1 MRGERSAALAS
12 SMLRW
17 AELSA
22 HCANSRVGDG
32 HKISQNGHDGLMTT
46 DMDIALS
53 AELDPIVEIAAGL
66 GLDAKDII
74 PHGWTKA
81 KVPIDVLDQ
90 AAETATDGRL
100 ILVTAMSPTPA
111 GEGKTTTSIGLA
123 DGLNELARSK
133 PEIGKAVLALREPS
147 MGPVFGMK
155 GGAAGGGYA
164 QVVPMEDIN
173 LHFTGDFAA
182 IAAANNLAA
191 TMLDNHI
198 HFGNELDVDPRR
210 IHLRRVVDLNDRALR
225 GVVVGLGGIN
235 GGVPREDA
243 FDIVVASEVMA
254 VFCLS
259 TSLADLKERLGRIV
273 LAHSRGREPITVADI
288 GAAGA
293 MTALLRNALAP
304 NLVQSLEHS
313 PAFIHGGPFANIAH
327 GCNSLLAT
335 KAGLALGDWVVTE
348 AGFGADLG
356 AEKFLDI
363 KCRTAGIWPSA
374 VVVVAT
380 LRALKYHG
388 GVDVADVNSADVGA
402 VLEGM
407 SNLELHCRNLREI
420 YGLTPVVCF
429 NRFPTD
435 TDEEM
440 AAAINHLDGLG
451 VAAVESTHWADGGK
465 GALALAEAVV
475 EAAGGI
481 GNAGAA
487 VDDGSVFVAGTASG
501 DAEAPAADPASRA
514 RYSYDLDRPL
524 EDKIRTIAQRIYQ
537 AKDVDLP
544 AKVKRKL
551 RQFTD
556 EGYGDAPVC
565 IAKTQY
571 SLSTDASQR
580 GAPTDHII
588 EVKDVRLSAGAGFIV
603 VIAGDIMTMPGLP
616 REPSALKI
624 DVTEDGNITGLF

>member
-1 MRGERSAALAS
+1 
-12 SMLRW
+12 
-17 AELSA
+17 
-22 HCANSRVGDG
+22 
-32 HKISQNGHDGLMTT
+32 MTI
-46 DMDIALS
+46 DLDIALN
-53 AELDPIVEIAAGL
+53 AELDPIVDVAAGL
-66 GLDAKDII
+66 GLAQEEII
-74 PHGWTKA
+74 PHGWTTA
-81 KVPIDVLDQ
+81 KVPIDVLNR
-90 AAETATDGRL
+90 AAESNTDGKL

-133 PEIGKAVLALREPS
+133 PEVGKAILALREPS

-182 IAAANNLAA
+182 IAAANNLAV

-198 HFGNELDVDPRR
+198 HHGNELDVDVRR
-210 IHLRRVVDLNDRALR
+210 VHIRRVVDLNDRELR

-235 GGVPREDA
+235 EGVPREDA

-259 TSLADLKERLGRIV
+259 TSLTDLKERLGRIV
-273 LAHSRGREPITVADI
+273 LAHSRSRTPITVSDI

-293 MTALLRNALAP
+293 MTALLRNALSP

-335 KAGLALGDWVVTE
+335 KAAMTLGDWTVTE

-363 KCRTAGIWPSA
+363 KCRAAGIWPSA

-388 GVDVADVNSADVGA
+388 GVEVKDVQTPNVDA
-402 VLEGM
+402 VIGGM
-407 SNLELHCRNLREI
+407 NNLEHHCGNLLNI
-420 YGLTPVVCF
+420 YGITPVVCF

-440 AAAINHLDGLG
+440 AAAIQHLRSRGI
-451 VAAVESTHWADGGK
+451 AAVESTHWADGGK

-475 EAAGGI
+475 EAAGGA

-487 VDDGSVFVAGTASG
+487 VADGSVFVGGVAAG
-501 DAEAPAADPASRA
+501 DAEISDTGPQSSESQNSESQGGEEESRTIRADSQGKSQHRSSATRSDRGAAQ
-514 RYSYDLDRPL
+514 YSYELDRPL
-524 EDKIRTIAQRIYQ
+524 EEKIRTIAQRIYG
-537 AKDVDLP
+537 AADVDLP
-544 AKVKRKL
+544 TKVTRKL
-551 RQFTD
+551 KQFTD
-556 EGYGDAPVC
+556 EGYGDAPIC

-571 SLSTDASQR
+571 SLSTDATLR
-580 GAPTDHII
+580 GAPKDHII
-588 EVKDVRLSAGAGFIV
+588 EVKDVRLSAGAGFVV

-616 REPSALKI
+616 KEPSALTI
-624 DVTEDGNITGLF
+624 DVNEDGDIIGLF

>member
-1 MRGERSAALAS
+1 
-12 SMLRW
+12 
-17 AELSA
+17 
-22 HCANSRVGDG
+22 
-32 HKISQNGHDGLMTT
+32 MTT

-53 AELDPIVEIAAGL
+53 AELDPIVDIAAGL
-66 GLDAKDII
+66 GLDAQDII

-81 KVPIDVLDQ
+81 KVPIDVLDK
-90 AAETATDGRL
+90 ASADATDGRL

-123 DGLNELARSK
+123 DGLNELARSN
-133 PEIGKAVLALREPS
+133 PEVGKAVLALREPS

-198 HFGNELDVDPRR
+198 HFGNDLDVDPRR
-210 IHLRRVVDLNDRALR
+210 IHIRRVVDLNDRALR

-254 VFCLS
+254 VFCLA

-273 LAHSRGREPITVADI
+273 LAHSRSREPITVNDI

-304 NLVQSLEHS
+304 NLVQTLEHS

-388 GVDVADVNSADVGA
+388 GVDVKDVNSTDVSA

-407 SNLELHCRNLREI
+407 SNLELHCKNLREI

-440 AAAINHLDGLG
+440 AAAISHLDGLG

-465 GALALAEAVV
+465 GALDLAEAVV
-475 EAAGGI
+475 EAAGGVS
-481 GNAGAA
+481 GSGGAGAGRSDGTAGPA

-501 DAEAPAADPASRA
+501 DAEAPAVDPTTRA
-514 RYSYDLDRPL
+514 RYSYELDLPL

-537 AKDVDLP
+537 AADVDLP
-544 AKVKRKL
+544 VKVKRKL
-551 RQFTD
+551 KQFTE

-571 SLSTDASQR
+571 SLSTDATLR
-580 GAPTDHII
+580 GAPTGHII
-588 EVKDVRLSAGAGFIV
+588 EVKDVRLSAGAGFVV

-616 REPSALKI
+616 KEPSALRI
-624 DVTEDGNITGLF
+624 DITEDGNITGLF

>member
-1 MRGERSAALAS
+1 
-12 SMLRW
+12 
-17 AELSA
+17 
-22 HCANSRVGDG
+22 
-32 HKISQNGHDGLMTT
+32 MTT

-53 AELDPIVEIAAGL
+53 AELDPIVDIAAGL

-90 AAETATDGRL
+90 ASQTATDGKL

-133 PEIGKAVLALREPS
+133 PEVGKAVLALREPS

-198 HFGNELDVDPRR
+198 HFGNDLDVDPRR

-225 GVVVGLGGIN
+225 GVVVGLGGLN

-273 LAHSRGREPITVADI
+273 LAHSRSREPITVADI

-374 VVVVAT
+374 AVVVAT

-388 GVDVADVNSADVGA
+388 GVDVKDVNSPDVSA

-420 YGLTPVVCF
+420 YGLTSVVCF

-440 AAAINHLDGLG
+440 
-451 VAAVESTHWADGGK
+451 
-465 GALALAEAVV
+465 
-475 EAAGGI
+475 
-481 GNAGAA
+481 
-487 VDDGSVFVAGTASG
+487 
-501 DAEAPAADPASRA
+501 
-514 RYSYDLDRPL
+514 
-524 EDKIRTIAQRIYQ
+524 
-537 AKDVDLP
+537 
-544 AKVKRKL
+544 
-551 RQFTD
+551 
-556 EGYGDAPVC
+556 
-565 IAKTQY
+565 
-571 SLSTDASQR
+571 
-580 GAPTDHII
+580 
-588 EVKDVRLSAGAGFIV
+588 
-603 VIAGDIMTMPGLP
+603 
-616 REPSALKI
+616 
-624 DVTEDGNITGLF
+624 

>member
-1 MRGERSAALAS
+1 
-12 SMLRW
+12 
-17 AELSA
+17 
-22 HCANSRVGDG
+22 
-32 HKISQNGHDGLMTT
+32 MTT
-46 DMDIALS
+46 DMDIALN
-53 AELDPIVEIAAGL
+53 AELDSIIDIAAGL
-66 GLDAKDII
+66 GLESQDII
-74 PHGWTKA
+74 PYGWTKA
-81 KVPIDVLDQ
+81 KVPVDVLDK
-90 AAETATDGRL
+90 AAETTSDGHL

-133 PEIGKAVLALREPS
+133 PDVGQAVLALREPS

-198 HFGNELDVDPRR
+198 HHGNELDVDPRR
-210 IHLRRVVDLNDRALR
+210 IHIRRVVDLNDRALR
-225 GVVVGLGGIN
+225 GVVIGLGGLN

-259 TSLADLKERLGRIV
+259 TSLTDLKQRLGRIV
-273 LAHSRGREPITVADI
+273 LAHNRSREPITVNDI

-293 MTALLRNALAP
+293 LTALLRSALAP

-335 KAGLALGDWVVTE
+335 KAALSLGDWTVTE

-356 AEKFLDI
+356 AEKFLGI

-388 GVDVADVNSADVGA
+388 GISVADVQTPNTEA
-402 VLEGM
+402 VIEGM
-407 SNLELHCRNLREI
+407 SNLEHHCGNLLNI

-440 AAAINHLDGLG
+440 TAAIEHLRSKGIS
-451 VAAVESTHWADGGK
+451 AVESTHWADGGK

-475 EAAGGI
+475 EAAGGAEK
-481 GNAGAA
+481 AG
-487 VDDGSVFVAGTASG
+487 SG
-501 DAEAPAADPASRA
+501 A
-514 RYSYDLDRPL
+514 RYSYELDRPL
-524 EDKIRTIAQRIYQ
+524 EEKIRTIAQRIYG
-537 AKDVDLP
+537 AADVDLP
-544 AKVKRKL
+544 TKVTRKL
-551 RQFTD
+551 KQFTD
-556 EGYGDAPVC
+556 EGYGDAPICV
-565 IAKTQY
+565 AKTQY
-571 SLSTDASQR
+571 SLSTDGSLR
-580 GAPTDHII
+580 GAPKDHII
-588 EVKDVRLSAGAGFIV
+588 EVKDVRLSAGAGFVV

-616 REPSALKI
+616 KEPSALTI

>member
-1 MRGERSAALAS
+1 
-12 SMLRW
+12 
-17 AELSA
+17 
-22 HCANSRVGDG
+22 
-32 HKISQNGHDGLMTT
+32 MTT

-53 AELDPIVEIAAGL
+53 AELDPIVDIAAGL
-66 GLDAKDII
+66 GLDAQDII

-90 AAETATDGRL
+90 AAESATDGRL

-133 PEIGKAVLALREPS
+133 SEVGRAVLALREPS

-198 HFGNELDVDPRR
+198 HFGNDLDVDPRR

-225 GVVVGLGGIN
+225 GVVVGLGGLN

-254 VFCLS
+254 VFCLA
-259 TSLADLKERLGRIV
+259 TSLSDLKERLGRIV

-304 NLVQSLEHS
+304 NLVQTLEHS

-335 KAGLALGDWVVTE
+335 KAGLALGDWTITE

-388 GVDVADVNSADVGA
+388 GVDVADVNSPDVSA
-402 VLEGM
+402 VLDGM

-440 AAAINHLDGLG
+440 AAAISHLDGLG

-475 EAAGGI
+475 AAAGDG
-481 GNAGAA
+481 GSGDGMGSGTAGPA

-501 DAEAPAADPASRA
+501 DAEAPAVDPASRA
-514 RYSYDLDRPL
+514 RFSYDLDLPL
-524 EDKIRTIAQRIYQ
+524 EDKIRTIAHRIYQ

-556 EGYGDAPVC
+556 EGYGVAPVC

-571 SLSTDASQR
+571 SLSTDASLR

-588 EVKDVRLSAGAGFIV
+588 EVKDVRLSAGAGFVV

>member
-1 MRGERSAALAS
+1 
-12 SMLRW
+12 
-17 AELSA
+17 
-22 HCANSRVGDG
+22 
-32 HKISQNGHDGLMTT
+32 MTT

-53 AELDPIVEIAAGL
+53 AELDPIVDIAAGL
-66 GLDAKDII
+66 GLDVKDII

-133 PEIGKAVLALREPS
+133 SEVGKAVLALREPS

-198 HFGNELDVDPRR
+198 HFGNDLDVDPRR

-225 GVVVGLGGIN
+225 GVVVGLGGLN

-254 VFCLS
+254 VFCLA
-259 TSLADLKERLGRIV
+259 TSLSDLKERLGRIV

-388 GVDVADVNSADVGA
+388 GVDVADVNSPDVSA

-435 TDEEM
+435 IDEEM
-440 AAAINHLDGLG
+440 AAAISHLDGLG
-451 VAAVESTHWADGGK
+451 IAAVESTHWADGGK

-475 EAAGGI
+475 EAAGG
-481 GNAGAA
+481 AGAVGGA
-487 VDDGSVFVAGTASG
+487 AASASNGG
-501 DAEAPAADPASRA
+501 DAEFRTIRDENRGEGPHDSSGTRPPREEPAASA
-514 RYSYDLDRPL
+514 RYSYELDQPL

-551 RQFTD
+551 KQFTE

-571 SLSTDASQR
+571 SLSTDASLR
-580 GAPTDHII
+580 GAPTGHII

-624 DVTEDGNITGLF
+624 DVTDDGNITGLF

>member
-1 MRGERSAALAS
+1 
-12 SMLRW
+12 
-17 AELSA
+17 
-22 HCANSRVGDG
+22 
-32 HKISQNGHDGLMTT
+32 MTI
-46 DMDIALS
+46 DLDIALN
-53 AELDPIVEIAAGL
+53 AELDPIVEVAAGL
-66 GLDAKDII
+66 GLAQEDII
-74 PHGWTKA
+74 PYGWTKA
-81 KVPIDVLDQ
+81 KVPIDVLNK
-90 AAETATDGRL
+90 AAESNTDGKL

-133 PEIGKAVLALREPS
+133 PEVGKAILALREPS

-182 IAAANNLAA
+182 IAAANNLAV

-198 HFGNELDVDPRR
+198 HHGNELDVDVRR
-210 IHLRRVVDLNDRALR
+210 VHIRRVVDLNDRELR

-259 TSLADLKERLGRIV
+259 TSLTDLKERLGRIV
-273 LAHSRGREPITVADI
+273 LAHSRSRTPITVADI

-335 KAGLALGDWVVTE
+335 KAAMTLGDWTVTE

-363 KCRTAGIWPSA
+363 KCRAAGIWPSA

-388 GVDVADVNSADVGA
+388 GIEVKDVQTPNTQA
-402 VLEGM
+402 VLGGM
-407 SNLELHCRNLREI
+407 SNLEHHCGNLLNI
-420 YGLTPVVCF
+420 YGITPVVCF

-440 AAAINHLDGLG
+440 AAAISTCGSKG
-451 VAAVESTHWADGGK
+451 ISAVESTHWADGGK

-475 EAAGGI
+475 EAAGGA

-487 VDDGSVFVAGTASG
+487 VDDGSLFFVGTALHTRQLRGRLAAGSS
-501 DAEAPAADPASRA
+501 APGPPRQ
-514 RYSYDLDRPL
+514 YSYELDRPL
-524 EDKIRTIAQRIYQ
+524 EEKIRTIAQRIYG
-537 AKDVDLP
+537 AADVDLP
-544 AKVKRKL
+544 TKVTRKL
-551 RQFTD
+551 KQFTD
-556 EGYGDAPVC
+556 EGYGDAPIC

-571 SLSTDASQR
+571 SLSTDATLR
-580 GAPTDHII
+580 GAPKDHII
-588 EVKDVRLSAGAGFIV
+588 EVKDVRLSAGAGFVV

-616 REPSALKI
+616 KVPSALTI

>member
-1 MRGERSAALAS
+1 
-12 SMLRW
+12 
-17 AELSA
+17 
-22 HCANSRVGDG
+22 
-32 HKISQNGHDGLMTT
+32 MTT

-53 AELDPIVEIAAGL
+53 AELDPIVDIAAGL

-81 KVPIDVLDQ
+81 KVPIDVLDRV
-90 AAETATDGRL
+90 AESATDGRL

-133 PEIGKAVLALREPS
+133 PEVGKAVLALREPS

-198 HFGNELDVDPRR
+198 HFGNSLDVDPRR

-501 DAEAPAADPASRA
+501 DAEAPAVDPASRA

-524 EDKIRTIAQRIYQ
+524 EEKIRTIAQRIYQ

-571 SLSTDASQR
+571 SLSTDASLR

-616 REPSALKI
+616 KEPSALKI